1 VAKARSAEMD
11 FKPHIDRAKNLLA
24 EIRADIKVFLA
35 WSNVKLKQFSGWLGN
50 NLVAYSGNTEPA
62 EQSTDDYY
70 TKWREEKEKRVRL
83 EAELAEEKR
92 NH

>member
-1 VAKARSAEMD
+1 MD
-11 FKPHIDRAKNLLA
+11 FKPHIDRAKKLLA
-24 EIRADIKVFLA
+24 EIRTDIKVFLTWA
-35 WSNVKLKQFSGWLGN
+35 NVKLKQFSGCLGN
-50 NLVAYSGNTEPA
+50 KLNAYSGKTETT